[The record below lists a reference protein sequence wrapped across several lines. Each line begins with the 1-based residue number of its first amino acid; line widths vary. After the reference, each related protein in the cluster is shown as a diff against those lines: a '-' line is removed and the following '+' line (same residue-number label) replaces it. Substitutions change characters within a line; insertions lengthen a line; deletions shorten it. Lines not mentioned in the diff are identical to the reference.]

1 MPKPAPVPVLAA
13 IAFLV
18 ALGFGIVSPVLPV
31 FARTF
36 GVTTLAAGA
45 VASSFALVRVASLP
59 MAARLARA
67 LAERRVIVAG
77 VLIVAVS
84 SAACAAATSY
94 WSFLLARAAGG
105 VGSAMFTI
113 GATTLLFSVTPSER
127 LGRAS
132 GLFNGGFV
140 LGGMTGPVLGG
151 VLTGASLRAPFVVY
165 AIGLGVAGLVGWT
178 MLPIRGAASAAPAAA
193 GAEEP
198 DGEVPLRVAFRDR
211 RYVAAVL
218 SAFGQGWQSNG
229 VRSLVVPLVV
239 VESLGKPASW
249 SAWAFGAAA
258 AAQALTLYGSGW
270 VTDRVGRRVS
280 LVAGS
285 LVTGLLGLAFVAP
298 GSYTALVVVL
308 CLYGVGASLASTS
321 TQASVG
327 DAIGR
332 RGGPALA
339 GYQMAGDIGQI
350 AGPLA
355 AGALLDA
362 GSKVAAV
369 GIGAA
374 FLVLAAVGASRM
386 PRTLRPAQA

>member
-1 MPKPAPVPVLAA
+1 MPRPVPVLAI

-18 ALGFGIVSPVLPV
+18 ALGFGIVSPVLPL

-36 GVTTLAAGA
+36 GVNTLAAGA
-45 VASSFALVRVASLP
+45 VASSFALVRVTSLP
-59 MAARLARA
+59 MAAKLARRF
-67 LAERRVIVAG
+67 AERRVIVAG

-84 SAACAAATSY
+84 SAWCAAATSY
-94 WSFLLARAAGG
+94 WQFLVARAAGG
-105 VGSAMFTI
+105 IGSAMFTI

-151 VLTGASLRAPFVVY
+151 ILTGASLRAPFIVY
-165 AIGLGVAGLVGWT
+165 AIGLGVAGVVAET
-178 MLPIRGAASAAPAAA
+178 MLPVHGDTTAVAAL
-193 GAEEP
+193 EEV
-198 DGEVPLRVAFRDR
+198 EVPLRAAVRDR

-229 VRSLVVPLVV
+229 VRSLVVPLLV
-239 VESLGKPASW
+239 VETLAKPASW

-270 VTDRVGRRVS
+270 ITDRVGRRIALIV
-280 LVAGS
+280 GS
-285 LVTGLLGLAFVAP
+285 VVTGLLGLAFIRP
-298 GSYTALVVVL
+298 GSYTLLVVVL

-321 TQASVG
+321 AQASVG

-362 GSKVAAV
+362 GSTVAAV
-369 GIGAA
+369 GIGAGFLLVA
-374 FLVLAAVGASRM
+374 AGGALSMPRKLVLVQ
-386 PRTLRPAQA
+386 P

>member
-1 MPKPAPVPVLAA
+1 MPRPVPVLAI

-18 ALGFGIVSPVLPV
+18 ALGFGIVSPVLPL

-36 GVTTLAAGA
+36 GVNTLAAGA
-45 VASSFALVRVASLP
+45 VASSFALVRVTSLP
-59 MAARLARA
+59 MAAKLARRF
-67 LAERRVIVAG
+67 AERRVIVAG

-84 SAACAAATSY
+84 SALCAAATSY
-94 WSFLLARAAGG
+94 WQFLVARAAGG
-105 VGSAMFTI
+105 IGSAMFTI

-151 VLTGASLRAPFVVY
+151 ILTGASLRAPFIVY
-165 AIGLGVAGLVGWT
+165 AIGLGVAGVVAET
-178 MLPIRGAASAAPAAA
+178 MLPVHGDTTAVAAL
-193 GAEEP
+193 EEV
-198 DGEVPLRVAFRDR
+198 EVPLRAAVRDR

-229 VRSLVVPLVV
+229 VRSLVVPLLV
-239 VESLGKPASW
+239 VETLAKPASW

-270 VTDRVGRRVS
+270 ITDRVGRRIA
-280 LVAGS
+280 LVVGS
-285 LVTGLLGLAFVAP
+285 VVTGLLGLAFIHP
-298 GSYTALVVVL
+298 GSYTLLVVVL

-321 TQASVG
+321 AQASVG

-362 GSKVAAV
+362 GSTVAAV
-369 GIGAA
+369 GIGAGFLLVA
-374 FLVLAAVGASRM
+374 AGGALSMPRKLVLVQ
-386 PRTLRPAQA
+386 P

>member
-1 MPKPAPVPVLAA
+1 MPRPVPVLAI

-18 ALGFGIVSPVLPV
+18 ALGFGIVSPVLPL

-36 GVTTLAAGA
+36 GVNTLAAGA

-59 MAARLARA
+59 MAAKLARR

-84 SAACAAATSY
+84 SAVCAAASSY
-94 WSFLLARAAGG
+94 WQFLIARAAGG
-105 VGSAMFTI
+105 IGSAMFTI

-151 VLTGASLRAPFVVY
+151 ILTGASLRAPFIVY
-165 AIGLGVAGLVGWT
+165 AVGLGIAGIVAWT
-178 MLPIRGAASAAPAAA
+178 MLPMRGETTSALAAEDA
-193 GAEEP
+193 
-198 DGEVPLRVAFRDR
+198 EVPLRAAVRDR

-218 SAFGQGWQSNG
+218 SAFAQGWQSNG
-229 VRSLVVPLVV
+229 VRSLVVPLLV
-239 VESLGKPASW
+239 VETLAKPASW

-270 VTDRVGRRVS
+270 ITDRVGRRIA
-280 LVAGS
+280 LVVGS
-285 LVTGLLGLAFVAP
+285 VVTGLLGLAFIAP
-298 GSYTALVVVL
+298 GSYTVLVVVL

-321 TQASVG
+321 AQASVG

-362 GSKVAAV
+362 GATVAAV
-369 GIGAA
+369 GIGAG
-374 FLVLAAVGASRM
+374 FLIVAAGGALTM
-386 PRTLRPAQA
+386 PRKLASVQP

>member
-1 MPKPAPVPVLAA
+1 MPRPVVVLAI

-18 ALGFGIVSPVLPV
+18 ALGFGIVSPVLPL

-36 GVTTLAAGA
+36 GVSTLAAGA

-59 MAARLARA
+59 MAAKLTRR

-84 SAACAAATSY
+84 SAWCAAATSY
-94 WSFLLARAAGG
+94 WQFLIARAAGG

-151 VLTGASLRAPFVVY
+151 ILTGASLRAPFVVY
-165 AIGLGVAGLVGWT
+165 AIGLGVAGVVAWT
-178 MLPIRGAASAAPAAA
+178 MLPMHGETTTSVEAQDAEVSIRIAIH
-193 GAEEP
+193 
-198 DGEVPLRVAFRDR
+198 DR

-218 SAFGQGWQSNG
+218 SAFAQGWQSNG
-229 VRSLVVPLVV
+229 VRSLVVPLLV
-239 VESLGKPASW
+239 VETLAKPASW

-270 VTDRVGRRVS
+270 ISDRVGRRI
-280 LVAGS
+280 A
-285 LVTGLLGLAFVAP
+285 LVTGSVVTALLGLAFIAP
-298 GSYTALVVVL
+298 ASYTVLVVVL

-321 TQASVG
+321 AQASVG

-339 GYQMAGDIGQI
+339 SYQMAGDIGQI

-362 GSKVAAV
+362 GSTVAAV
-369 GIGAA
+369 GIGAG
-374 FLVLAAVGASRM
+374 FLVVAAAGAMSM
-386 PRTLRPAQA
+386 PRRIAPAQA

>member
-1 MPKPAPVPVLAA
+1 
-13 IAFLV
+13 
-18 ALGFGIVSPVLPV
+18 
-31 FARTF
+31 
-36 GVTTLAAGA
+36 
-45 VASSFALVRVASLP
+45 
-59 MAARLARA
+59 
-67 LAERRVIVAG
+67 

-84 SAACAAATSY
+84 SAWCAAATSY
-94 WSFLLARAAGG
+94 WQFLIARAAGG

-151 VLTGASLRAPFVVY
+151 ILTGASLRAPFVVY
-165 AIGLGVAGLVGWT
+165 AIGLGVAGVVAWT
-178 MLPIRGAASAAPAAA
+178 MLPMHGETTASVEAQDAEVSIRTAIH
-193 GAEEP
+193 
-198 DGEVPLRVAFRDR
+198 DR

-218 SAFGQGWQSNG
+218 SAFAQGWQSNG
-229 VRSLVVPLVV
+229 VRSLVVPLLV
-239 VESLGKPASW
+239 VETLAKPASW

-270 VTDRVGRRVS
+270 ISDRVGRRI
-280 LVAGS
+280 A
-285 LVTGLLGLAFVAP
+285 LVTGSVVTALLGLAFIAP
-298 GSYTALVVVL
+298 GSYTVLVVVL

-321 TQASVG
+321 AQASVG

-339 GYQMAGDIGQI
+339 SYQMAGDIGQI

-362 GSKVAAV
+362 HSTVAAV
-369 GIGAA
+369 GIGAG
-374 FLVLAAVGASRM
+374 FLVVAAVGAMSM
-386 PRTLRPAQA
+386 PRRLAPAQS

>member
-1 MPKPAPVPVLAA
+1 VRMPRPVPVLAI

-36 GVTTLAAGA
+36 GVNTLAAGA

-59 MAARLARA
+59 MAAKLARR

-84 SAACAAATSY
+84 SAACAGATSY
-94 WSFLLARAAGG
+94 WQFLIARAAGG

-113 GATTLLFSVTPSER
+113 GATTLLFSVTPAER

-151 VLTGASLRAPFVVY
+151 ILTGASLRAPFVVY
-165 AIGLGVAGLVGWT
+165 AIGLGVAGVVAWT
-178 MLPIRGAASAAPAAA
+178 MLPVHGDTTAAMTTDDA
-193 GAEEP
+193 
-198 DGEVPLRVAFRDR
+198 EVPLRLAVRDR

-229 VRSLVVPLVV
+229 VRSLVVPLLV
-239 VESLGKPASW
+239 VETLAKPASW

-258 AAQALTLYGSGW
+258 AAQAVTLYGSGW
-270 VTDRVGRRVS
+270 VTDRVGRRIA

-285 LVTGLLGLAFVAP
+285 VVTGLLGLAFIAP
-298 GSYTALVVVL
+298 GSYTILVVVL

-321 TQASVG
+321 AQASVG

-332 RGGPALA
+332 KGGPALA
-339 GYQMAGDIGQI
+339 GYQMAGDVGQI
-350 AGPLA
+350 LGPLA

-362 GSKVAAV
+362 GSTIAAV
-369 GIGAA
+369 GIGAG
-374 FLVLAAVGASRM
+374 FLLVAAGGALAM
-386 PRTLRPAQA
+386 PKRLAPAQS

>member
-1 MPKPAPVPVLAA
+1 MPRPVPVLAI

-18 ALGFGIVSPVLPV
+18 ALGFGIVSPVLPL

-36 GVTTLAAGA
+36 GVNTLAAGA

-59 MAARLARA
+59 AAAKLARRF
-67 LAERRVIVAG
+67 AERRVIVAG

-84 SAACAAATSY
+84 SAVCAAATSY
-94 WSFLLARAAGG
+94 WQFLIARAAGG
-105 VGSAMFTI
+105 IGSAMFTI

-151 VLTGASLRAPFVVY
+151 IVAGASLRAPFIVY
-165 AIGLGVAGLVGWT
+165 AVGLGVAGIVGWT
-178 MLPIRGAASAAPAAA
+178 MLPMH
-193 GAEEP
+193 
-198 DGEVPLRVAFRDR
+198 GETTATLEAQDAVVPLRTAVRDR

-229 VRSLVVPLVV
+229 VRSLVVPLLV
-239 VESLGKPASW
+239 VETLAKPASW

-270 VTDRVGRRVS
+270 ITDRVGRKIA

-285 LVTGLLGLAFVAP
+285 VVTGLLGLALIAP
-298 GSYTALVVVL
+298 GSYTVLVVVL

-321 TQASVG
+321 AQASVG

-362 GSKVAAV
+362 GSTVAAV
-369 GIGAA
+369 GIGAG
-374 FLVLAAVGASRM
+374 FLLVAAGGALSM
-386 PRTLRPAQA
+386 PRRMTAASSA

>member
-1 MPKPAPVPVLAA
+1 MRKPQPVPVLAV

-67 LAERRVIVAG
+67 LAERRIIVAG

-94 WSFLLARAAGG
+94 WSFLIARAAGG

-151 VLTGASLRAPFVVY
+151 ILTG
-165 AIGLGVAGLVGWT
+165 
-178 MLPIRGAASAAPAAA
+178 
-193 GAEEP
+193 
-198 DGEVPLRVAFRDR
+198 
-211 RYVAAVL
+211 
-218 SAFGQGWQSNG
+218 
-229 VRSLVVPLVV
+229 
-239 VESLGKPASW
+239 
-249 SAWAFGAAA
+249 
-258 AAQALTLYGSGW
+258 
-270 VTDRVGRRVS
+270 
-280 LVAGS
+280 
-285 LVTGLLGLAFVAP
+285 
-298 GSYTALVVVL
+298 
-308 CLYGVGASLASTS
+308 
-321 TQASVG
+321 
-327 DAIGR
+327 
-332 RGGPALA
+332 
-339 GYQMAGDIGQI
+339 
-350 AGPLA
+350 
-355 AGALLDA
+355 
-362 GSKVAAV
+362 
-369 GIGAA
+369 
-374 FLVLAAVGASRM
+374 
-386 PRTLRPAQA
+386 

>member
-1 MPKPAPVPVLAA
+1 M

-67 LAERRVIVAG
+67 FAERRVIVAG

-94 WSFLLARAAGG
+94 WWFLIARAAGG

-113 GATTLLFSVTPSER
+113 GATSLLFSVTPSER

-151 VLTGASLRAPFVVY
+151 ILTGASLRAPFVVY
-165 AIGLGVAGLVGWT
+165 AVGLGVAGLVAWT
-178 MLPIRGAASAAPAAA
+178 MLPVQGETTASSATTPPSAEP

-198 DGEVPLRVAFRDR
+198 EGEVPLRVAFRDR

-218 SAFGQGWQSNG
+218 SAFAQGWQSNG

-239 VESLGKPASW
+239 VESLAKPASW

-270 VTDRVGRRVS
+270 VTDRAGRRIS
-280 LVAGS
+280 LVVGS
-285 LVTGLLGLAFVAP
+285 VATGLLGLAFVAP

-374 FLVLAAVGASRM
+374 FLLVAAAGAVAM
-386 PRTLRPAQA
+386 PRRLRAAQA

>member
-1 MPKPAPVPVLAA
+1 MPRPVPVLAI

-18 ALGFGIVSPVLPV
+18 ALGFGIVSPVLPL

-36 GVTTLAAGA
+36 GVNTLAAGA

-59 MAARLARA
+59 MAAKLARR

-84 SAACAAATSY
+84 SAMCAAATSY
-94 WSFLLARAAGG
+94 WQFLIARAAGG

-151 VLTGASLRAPFVVY
+151 ILTGTSLRAPFIVY
-165 AIGLGVAGLVGWT
+165 AIGLGLAGIVAWT
-178 MLPIRGAASAAPAAA
+178 MLPVRGETTATVSTEDA
-193 GAEEP
+193 
-198 DGEVPLRVAFRDR
+198 EVPLRTAVRDR

-218 SAFGQGWQSNG
+218 SAFAQGWQSNG
-229 VRSLVVPLVV
+229 VRSLVVPLLV
-239 VESLGKPASW
+239 VETLAKPASW

-270 VTDRVGRRVS
+270 VSDRVGRRIA

-285 LVTGLLGLAFVAP
+285 VVTGLLGLAFIAP
-298 GSYTALVVVL
+298 RSYTVLVVVL

-321 TQASVG
+321 AQASVG

-332 RGGPALA
+332 RGGPSLA
-339 GYQMAGDIGQI
+339 GYQMAGDVGQI

-362 GSKVAAV
+362 GATVAAV
-369 GIGAA
+369 GIGAG
-374 FLVLAAVGASRM
+374 FLLVAAGGAITM
-386 PRTLRPAQA
+386 PRKPALAQA

>member
-1 MPKPAPVPVLAA
+1 MPRPVPVLAI

-36 GVTTLAAGA
+36 GVNTLAAGA
-45 VASSFALVRVASLP
+45 VASSFAFVRVASLP
-59 MAARLARA
+59 MAAKLARR

-84 SAACAAATSY
+84 SAVCAAATTY
-94 WSFLLARAAGG
+94 WQFLIARAAGG

-151 VLTGASLRAPFVVY
+151 ILTGASLRAPFIVY
-165 AIGLGVAGLVGWT
+165 AIGLGVAGVVAWT
-178 MLPIRGAASAAPAAA
+178 MLPIHGDTTAMVAVEDA
-193 GAEEP
+193 
-198 DGEVPLRVAFRDR
+198 EVPLRVAVRDR
-211 RYVAAVL
+211 RYVAAVM
-218 SAFGQGWQSNG
+218 SAFAQGWQSNG
-229 VRSLVVPLVV
+229 VRSLVVPLLV
-239 VESLGKPASW
+239 VETLAKPASW

-270 VTDRVGRRVS
+270 ITDRVGRRIA
-280 LVAGS
+280 LVVGS
-285 LVTGLLGLAFVAP
+285 VVTGLLGLAFIAP
-298 GSYTALVVVL
+298 GSYTVLVVVL

-321 TQASVG
+321 AQASVG

-339 GYQMAGDIGQI
+339 GYQMAGDVGQI
-350 AGPLA
+350 VGPLA

-362 GSKVAAV
+362 GATVAAV
-369 GIGAA
+369 GIGAG
-374 FLVLAAVGASRM
+374 FLIVAAAGAISMPRRLAA
-386 PRTLRPAQA
+386 AQA

>member
-1 MPKPAPVPVLAA
+1 MPRPVPVLAI

-18 ALGFGIVSPVLPV
+18 ALGFGIVSPVLPL

-36 GVTTLAAGA
+36 GVNTLAAGA

-59 MAARLARA
+59 MAAKLARR

-84 SAACAAATSY
+84 SAVCAAASSY
-94 WSFLLARAAGG
+94 WQFLIARAAGG
-105 VGSAMFTI
+105 IGSAMFTI

-151 VLTGASLRAPFVVY
+151 ILTGASLRAPFIVY
-165 AIGLGVAGLVGWT
+165 ALGLGVAGIVAWT
-178 MLPIRGAASAAPAAA
+178 MLPMHGETTSALAAEDA
-193 GAEEP
+193 
-198 DGEVPLRVAFRDR
+198 EVPLRVAVRDR

-218 SAFGQGWQSNG
+218 SAFAQGWQSNG
-229 VRSLVVPLVV
+229 VRSLVVPLLV
-239 VESLGKPASW
+239 VETLAKPASW

-270 VTDRVGRRVS
+270 ITDRVGRRIA
-280 LVAGS
+280 LVVGS
-285 LVTGLLGLAFVAP
+285 LVTGLLGLAFIAP
-298 GSYTALVVVL
+298 GSYTVLVVVL

-321 TQASVG
+321 AQASVG

-362 GSKVAAV
+362 GSTVAAV
-369 GIGAA
+369 GIGAG
-374 FLVLAAVGASRM
+374 FLIVAAGGALTM
-386 PRTLRPAQA
+386 PRKLASVQP

>member
-1 MPKPAPVPVLAA
+1 MPRPVPVLAI

-36 GVTTLAAGA
+36 GVNTLAAGA

-59 MAARLARA
+59 MAAKLARR

-84 SAACAAATSY
+84 SALCAAATSY
-94 WSFLLARAAGG
+94 WQFLIARAAGG

-151 VLTGASLRAPFVVY
+151 ILTGASLRAPFVVY
-165 AIGLGVAGLVGWT
+165 AVGLGVAGIVAWT
-178 MLPIRGAASAAPAAA
+178 MLPVRGETTATIDAQ
-193 GAEEP
+193 
-198 DGEVPLRVAFRDR
+198 DGVVPLRVAIRDR

-218 SAFGQGWQSNG
+218 SAFSQGWQSNG
-229 VRSLVVPLVV
+229 VRSLVVPLLV
-239 VESLGKPASW
+239 VEALAKPASW

-270 VTDRVGRRVS
+270 ITDRVGRRVA
-280 LVAGS
+280 LVVGS
-285 LVTGLLGLAFVAP
+285 VVTGLLGLAFIAP
-298 GSYTALVVVL
+298 GSYTVLVVVL

-321 TQASVG
+321 AQASVG

-362 GSKVAAV
+362 GSTVAAV
-369 GIGAA
+369 GIGAG
-374 FLVLAAVGASRM
+374 FLLVAAGGALSM
-386 PRTLRPAQA
+386 PRKVTPAQA

>member
-1 MPKPAPVPVLAA
+1 MPRPVPVLAI

-18 ALGFGIVSPVLPV
+18 ALGFGIVSPVLPL

-36 GVTTLAAGA
+36 GVNTLAAGA

-59 MAARLARA
+59 MAAKLARR

-84 SAACAAATSY
+84 SAVCAAASSY
-94 WSFLLARAAGG
+94 WQFLIARAAGG
-105 VGSAMFTI
+105 IGSAMFTI
-113 GATTLLFSVTPSER
+113 GATTLLFSVTPSDR

-151 VLTGASLRAPFVVY
+151 ILTGASLRAPFIVY
-165 AIGLGVAGLVGWT
+165 ALGLGVAGIVAWT
-178 MLPIRGAASAAPAAA
+178 MLPMHGETASALAAEDA
-193 GAEEP
+193 
-198 DGEVPLRVAFRDR
+198 EVPLRVAARDR

-218 SAFGQGWQSNG
+218 SAFAQGWQSNG
-229 VRSLVVPLVV
+229 VRSLVVPLLV
-239 VESLGKPASW
+239 VETLAKPASW

-270 VTDRVGRRVS
+270 ITDRVGRRIA
-280 LVAGS
+280 LVVGS
-285 LVTGLLGLAFVAP
+285 LVTGLLGLAFIAP
-298 GSYTALVVVL
+298 GSYTVLVVVL

-321 TQASVG
+321 AQASVG

-362 GSKVAAV
+362 GSTVAAV
-369 GIGAA
+369 GIGAG
-374 FLVLAAVGASRM
+374 FLIVAAGGALTM
-386 PRTLRPAQA
+386 PRKLASVQP

>member
-1 MPKPAPVPVLAA
+1 MPRPVPVLAI

-18 ALGFGIVSPVLPV
+18 ALGFGIVSPVLPL

-36 GVTTLAAGA
+36 GVNTLAAGA

-59 MAARLARA
+59 MAAKLARRF
-67 LAERRVIVAG
+67 AERRVIVAG

-94 WSFLLARAAGG
+94 WQFLIARAAGG
-105 VGSAMFTI
+105 IGSAMFTI

-151 VLTGASLRAPFVVY
+151 ILTGASLRAPFIVY
-165 AIGLGVAGLVGWT
+165 AIGLGVAGVVAWT
-178 MLPIRGAASAAPAAA
+178 MLPVHGETTATVALEDA
-193 GAEEP
+193 
-198 DGEVPLRVAFRDR
+198 EVPLRVAVRDR

-218 SAFGQGWQSNG
+218 SAFSQGWQSNG
-229 VRSLVVPLVV
+229 VRSLVVPLLV
-239 VESLGKPASW
+239 VETLAKPASW

-270 VTDRVGRRVS
+270 ITDRVGRRIA
-280 LVAGS
+280 LVVGS
-285 LVTGLLGLAFVAP
+285 AVTGLLGLAFIAP
-298 GSYTALVVVL
+298 GSYTVLVVVL

-321 TQASVG
+321 AQASVG

-362 GSKVAAV
+362 GATAAAV
-369 GIGAA
+369 GIGAG
-374 FLVLAAVGASRM
+374 FLLVAAGGALSM
-386 PRTLRPAQA
+386 PRKLAPAQP

>member
-1 MPKPAPVPVLAA
+1 MRKPQPVPVLAV

-67 LAERRVIVAG
+67 LAERRIIVAG

-94 WSFLLARAAGG
+94 WSFLIARAAGG

-151 VLTGASLRAPFVVY
+151 ILTGASLRAPFVVY
-165 AIGLGVAGLVGWT
+165 AVGLGVAGLVAWT
-178 MLPIRGAASAAPAAA
+178 MLPVHGATTAAEP
-193 GAEEP
+193 GAEAP
-198 DGEVPLRVAFRDR
+198 DREVPLRVAVRDR

-239 VESLGKPASW
+239 VESLGKPAAW

-258 AAQALTLYGSGW
+258 AAQALTLYASGW
-270 VTDRVGRRVS
+270 LTDRVGRRVS
-280 LVAGS
+280 LVTGS
-285 LVTGLLGLAFVAP
+285 VVTALLGLAFVVP

-369 GIGAA
+369 GIGAG
-374 FLVLAAVGASRM
+374 FLLVAAAGAATM
-386 PRTLRPAQA
+386 PRSLRPAQA

>member
-1 MPKPAPVPVLAA
+1 MPRPVPVLAI

-36 GVTTLAAGA
+36 GVNTLAAGA
-45 VASSFALVRVASLP
+45 VASSFAFVRVASLP
-59 MAARLARA
+59 MAAKLARRF
-67 LAERRVIVAG
+67 AERRVIVAG

-84 SAACAAATSY
+84 SAACAAATTY
-94 WSFLLARAAGG
+94 WQFLIARAAGG

-151 VLTGASLRAPFVVY
+151 ILTGASLRAPFIVY
-165 AIGLGVAGLVGWT
+165 AIGLGVAGVVAWT
-178 MLPIRGAASAAPAAA
+178 MLPIHGDTPAMVAVEDA
-193 GAEEP
+193 
-198 DGEVPLRVAFRDR
+198 EVPLRVAVRDR
-211 RYVAAVL
+211 RYVAAVM
-218 SAFGQGWQSNG
+218 SAFAQGWQSNG
-229 VRSLVVPLVV
+229 VRSLVVPLLV
-239 VESLGKPASW
+239 VETLAKPASW

-270 VTDRVGRRVS
+270 ITDRVGRRIA
-280 LVAGS
+280 LVVGS
-285 LVTGLLGLAFVAP
+285 VVTGLLGLAFIAP
-298 GSYTALVVVL
+298 GSYTVLVVVL

-321 TQASVG
+321 AQASVG

-339 GYQMAGDIGQI
+339 GYQMAGDVGQI
-350 AGPLA
+350 VGPLA

-362 GSKVAAV
+362 GATVAAV
-369 GIGAA
+369 GIGAG
-374 FLVLAAVGASRM
+374 FLIVAAAGAISMPRRLAA
-386 PRTLRPAQA
+386 AQA

>member
-1 MPKPAPVPVLAA
+1 VRKPRPVPVLAI

-59 MAARLARA
+59 MAAKLAKV

-84 SAACAAATSY
+84 SAACAAANSY
-94 WSFLLARAAGG
+94 WWFLLARAAGG
-105 VGSAMFTI
+105 IGSAMFTI

-151 VLTGASLRAPFVVY
+151 ILTGASLRAPFVVY
-165 AIGLGVAGLVGWT
+165 AIGLGVAGLVAWT
-178 MLPIRGAASAAPAAA
+178 MLPVRGETTAVVGGDDAPAA
-193 GAEEP
+193 
-198 DGEVPLRVAFRDR
+198 EVPLRVAFRDR
-211 RYVAAVL
+211 RYLAAVL

-239 VESLGKPASW
+239 VEALAKPASW

-280 LVAGS
+280 LVVGS
-285 LVTGLLGLAFVAP
+285 VTTGLLGLAFVAP
-298 GSYTALVVVL
+298 GSYTSLVVVL

-362 GSKVAAV
+362 GSTPAAV
-369 GIGAA
+369 GIGAG
-374 FLVLAAVGASRM
+374 FLFLAAAGALTM
-386 PRTLRPAQA
+386 PRTLRPAQG

>member
-1 MPKPAPVPVLAA
+1 MRKPSPVVVLAI

-36 GVTTLAAGA
+36 GVSTLAAGA

-59 MAARLARA
+59 MAAKLARR

-77 VLIVAVS
+77 VLIVAIS

-94 WSFLLARAAGG
+94 WQFLLSRAAGG
-105 VGSAMFTI
+105 IGSAMFTI

-151 VLTGASLRAPFVVY
+151 ILTGASLRAPFIVY
-165 AIGLGVAGLVGWT
+165 AIGLGVAGVVAWT
-178 MLPIRGAASAAPAAA
+178 MLPVRGETSTSADT
-193 GAEEP
+193 ENT
-198 DGEVPLRVAFRDR
+198 EVSLRVALRDR
-211 RYVAAVL
+211 RYTAAVM
-218 SAFGQGWQSNG
+218 SAFAQGWQSNG
-229 VRSLVVPLVV
+229 VRSLIVPLLV
-239 VESLGKPASW
+239 VETLAKPASW
-249 SAWAFGAAA
+249 SGWAFGAAA
-258 AAQALTLYGSGW
+258 AVQALTLYGSGW
-270 VTDRVGRRVS
+270 ISDRVGRRGA
-280 LVAGS
+280 LVVGS
-285 LVTGLLGLAFVAP
+285 VATGLLGLAFIAP
-298 GSYTALVVVL
+298 SSYTFLVVAL

-321 TQASVG
+321 AQASVG

-339 GYQMAGDIGQI
+339 SFQMAGDIGQI
-350 AGPLA
+350 AGPLV

-362 GSKVAAV
+362 HSTVAAV
-369 GIGAA
+369 GIGAGFLLVAAGGA
-374 FLVLAAVGASRM
+374 FLM
-386 PRTLRPAQA
+386 PRRPAAAQS

>member
-1 MPKPAPVPVLAA
+1 MPRPVPVLAI

-18 ALGFGIVSPVLPV
+18 ALGFGIVSPVLPL
-31 FARTF
+31 FAKTF
-36 GVTTLAAGA
+36 GVNTLAAGA

-59 MAARLARA
+59 MAAKLARR

-84 SAACAAATSY
+84 SAVCAAATTY
-94 WSFLLARAAGG
+94 WQFLIARAAGG
-105 VGSAMFTI
+105 IGSAMFTI

-151 VLTGASLRAPFVVY
+151 ILTGASLRAPFIVY
-165 AIGLGVAGLVGWT
+165 AVGLGVAGVVAWT
-178 MLPIRGAASAAPAAA
+178 MLPMHGETTATVNLEDA
-193 GAEEP
+193 
-198 DGEVPLRVAFRDR
+198 EVPLRVAVRDR

-218 SAFGQGWQSNG
+218 SAFAQGWQSNG
-229 VRSLVVPLVV
+229 VRSLVVPLLV
-239 VESLGKPASW
+239 VETLAKPASW

-270 VTDRVGRRVS
+270 IADRVGRRIA
-280 LVAGS
+280 LVVGS
-285 LVTGLLGLAFVAP
+285 AVTGLLGLAFIRP
-298 GSYTALVVVL
+298 GSYTVLVVVL

-321 TQASVG
+321 AQASVG

-362 GSKVAAV
+362 GSTVAAV
-369 GIGAA
+369 GIGAG
-374 FLVLAAVGASRM
+374 FLIIAAGGALSM
-386 PRTLRPAQA
+386 PRRLVPVQA

>member
-1 MPKPAPVPVLAA
+1 MPRPVPVLAI

-18 ALGFGIVSPVLPV
+18 ALGFGIVSPVLPL

-36 GVTTLAAGA
+36 GVNTLAAGA

-59 MAARLARA
+59 AAAKLARRF
-67 LAERRVIVAG
+67 AERRVIVAG

-84 SAACAAATSY
+84 SAVCAAATSY
-94 WSFLLARAAGG
+94 WQFLIARAAGG
-105 VGSAMFTI
+105 IGSAMFTI

-151 VLTGASLRAPFVVY
+151 ILTGASLRTPFIVY
-165 AIGLGVAGLVGWT
+165 AVGLGVAAVVAWT
-178 MLPIRGAASAAPAAA
+178 MLPVHGDTTATVATEDA
-193 GAEEP
+193 
-198 DGEVPLRVAFRDR
+198 EVPLRVAVRDR
-211 RYVAAVL
+211 RYVAAVM

-229 VRSLVVPLVV
+229 VRSLVVPLLV
-239 VESLGKPASW
+239 VETLAKPASW

-270 VTDRVGRRVS
+270 ITDRVGRRIA
-280 LVAGS
+280 LVVGS
-285 LVTGLLGLAFVAP
+285 VVTGLLGLAFIHP
-298 GSYTALVVVL
+298 GSYTVLVVVL

-321 TQASVG
+321 AQASVG

-362 GSKVAAV
+362 GATVAAV
-369 GIGAA
+369 GIGAG
-374 FLVLAAVGASRM
+374 FLLVAAAGAVTM
-386 PRTLRPAQA
+386 PRKLAPVQP

>member
-1 MPKPAPVPVLAA
+1 MPRPVPVLAI

-18 ALGFGIVSPVLPV
+18 ALGFGIVSPVLPL

-36 GVTTLAAGA
+36 GVNTLAAGA

-59 MAARLARA
+59 MAAKLARR

-84 SAACAAATSY
+84 SAVCAAASSY
-94 WSFLLARAAGG
+94 WQFLIARAAGG
-105 VGSAMFTI
+105 IGSAMFTI

-151 VLTGASLRAPFVVY
+151 ILTGASLRAPFIVY
-165 AIGLGVAGLVGWT
+165 ALGLGVAGIVAWT
-178 MLPIRGAASAAPAAA
+178 MLPMHGETTSALAAEDA
-193 GAEEP
+193 
-198 DGEVPLRVAFRDR
+198 EVPLRVAVRDR

-218 SAFGQGWQSNG
+218 SAFAQGWQSNG
-229 VRSLVVPLVV
+229 VRSLVVPLLV
-239 VESLGKPASW
+239 VETLAKPASW

-270 VTDRVGRRVS
+270 ITDRVGRRIA
-280 LVAGS
+280 LVVGS
-285 LVTGLLGLAFVAP
+285 LVTGLLGLAFIAP
-298 GSYTALVVVL
+298 GSYTVLVVVL

-321 TQASVG
+321 AQASVG

-362 GSKVAAV
+362 GSTVAAV
-369 GIGAA
+369 GIGAG
-374 FLVLAAVGASRM
+374 FLIVATGGALTM
-386 PRTLRPAQA
+386 PRKLASVQP

>member
-1 MPKPAPVPVLAA
+1 M

-59 MAARLARA
+59 TAARLARVF
-67 LAERRVIVAG
+67 AERRVIVAG

-94 WSFLLARAAGG
+94 WWFLIARAVGG
-105 VGSAMFTI
+105 LGSAMFTI

-151 VLTGASLRAPFVVY
+151 ILTGASLRAPFVVY
-165 AIGLGVAGLVGWT
+165 AVGLGVAGLVAWT
-178 MLPIRGAASAAPAAA
+178 MLPVRREATAPSGTTPPSADA
-193 GAEEP
+193 GGQEP
-198 DGEVPLRVAFRDR
+198 EGEVPLRVAFRDR

-218 SAFGQGWQSNG
+218 SAFAQGWQSNG

-239 VESLGKPASW
+239 VESLAKPASW

-270 VTDRVGRRVS
+270 VTDRAGRRIS
-280 LVAGS
+280 LVVGS
-285 LVTGLLGLAFVAP
+285 VATGLMGLAFVAP

-374 FLVLAAVGASRM
+374 FLLVAAAGAVAM
-386 PRTLRPAQA
+386 PRRLRPAQA

>member
-1 MPKPAPVPVLAA
+1 MLAI

-36 GVTTLAAGA
+36 GVSTLAAGA

-59 MAARLARA
+59 MAAKLARR

-77 VLIVAVS
+77 VLIVAIS

-94 WSFLLARAAGG
+94 WQFLLSRAAGG
-105 VGSAMFTI
+105 IGSAMFTI

-151 VLTGASLRAPFVVY
+151 ILTGASLRAPFIVY
-165 AIGLGVAGLVGWT
+165 AIGLGVAGVVAWT
-178 MLPIRGAASAAPAAA
+178 MLPVRGETSTSADT
-193 GAEEP
+193 ENT
-198 DGEVPLRVAFRDR
+198 EVSLRVALRDR
-211 RYVAAVL
+211 RYTAAVM
-218 SAFGQGWQSNG
+218 SAFAQGWQSNG
-229 VRSLVVPLVV
+229 VRSLIVPLLV
-239 VESLGKPASW
+239 VETLAKPASW
-249 SAWAFGAAA
+249 SGWAFGAAA
-258 AAQALTLYGSGW
+258 AVQALTLYGSGW
-270 VTDRVGRRVS
+270 ISDRVGRRGA
-280 LVAGS
+280 LVVGS
-285 LVTGLLGLAFVAP
+285 VATGLLGLAFIAP
-298 GSYTALVVVL
+298 SSYTFLVVAL

-321 TQASVG
+321 AQASVG

-339 GYQMAGDIGQI
+339 SFQMAGDIGQI
-350 AGPLA
+350 AGPLV

-362 GSKVAAV
+362 HSTVAAV
-369 GIGAA
+369 GIGAGFLLVAAGGA
-374 FLVLAAVGASRM
+374 FLM
-386 PRTLRPAQA
+386 PRRPAAAQS

>member
-1 MPKPAPVPVLAA
+1 MPRPVPVLAI

-18 ALGFGIVSPVLPV
+18 ALGFGIVSPVLPL
-31 FARTF
+31 FAKTF
-36 GVTTLAAGA
+36 GVNTLAAGA

-59 MAARLARA
+59 MAAKLARR

-84 SAACAAATSY
+84 SAVCAAATSY
-94 WSFLLARAAGG
+94 WQFLIARAAGG
-105 VGSAMFTI
+105 IGSAMFTI

-151 VLTGASLRAPFVVY
+151 IVAGASLRAPFIVY
-165 AIGLGVAGLVGWT
+165 AVGLGVAGIVGWT
-178 MLPIRGAASAAPAAA
+178 MLPMH
-193 GAEEP
+193 
-198 DGEVPLRVAFRDR
+198 GETTATLEAQDAVVGLRTAVRDR

-229 VRSLVVPLVV
+229 VRSLVVPLLV
-239 VESLGKPASW
+239 VETLAKPASW

-270 VTDRVGRRVS
+270 ITDRVGRKIA

-285 LVTGLLGLAFVAP
+285 VVTGLLGLAFIAP
-298 GSYTALVVVL
+298 GSYTVLVVVL

-321 TQASVG
+321 AQASVG

-362 GSKVAAV
+362 GSTVAAV
-369 GIGAA
+369 GIGAG
-374 FLVLAAVGASRM
+374 FLLVAAGGALSM
-386 PRTLRPAQA
+386 PRRMTAASSA